1 MIGKVIGHIQEN
13 NGNKYLV
20 FDSVDENK
28 KVLKKYTELWGGI
41 KNKTEIIN
49 GGKTSEYGKDF
60 MKIKFDSDDDLQ
72 LNKQLKFPTMTI
84 VVRSVFE
91 DECKFY
97 PQVYLDEFLY
107 ALWMLKYNRIDISKG
122 IDASKTNASKEC
134 DICHYWYFKDIG
146 FMYEPYLCNGYH
158 DLMQTAISF
167 NDVAIVFAKGNAY
180 RIHFWY
186 MSKNDVIIIMNNS
199 N

>member
-1 MIGKVIGHIQEN
+1 MIGKVIWHIQEN

-60 MKIKFDSDDDLQ
+60 MKIKFDSDDDLP
-72 LNKQLKFPTMTI
+72 LNKPLKFPTMTI

-91 DECKFY
+91 DKGKYY
-97 PQVYLDEFLY
+97 PQIYLDECLY
-107 ALWMLKYNRIDISKG
+107 
-122 IDASKTNASKEC
+122 
-134 DICHYWYFKDIG
+134 
-146 FMYEPYLCNGYH
+146 
-158 DLMQTAISF
+158 DL
-167 NDVAIVFAKGNAY
+167 
-180 RIHFWY
+180 
-186 MSKNDVIIIMNNS
+186 
-199 N
+199 